1 MTAGLSVNSRYEPK
15 NSRRSDTQIPSSLNS
30 YGKECQ
36 GKRKGIIYLTSQEFL
51 DLTSSQSKLDRPE
64 LIMK

>member
-1 MTAGLSVNSRYEPK
+1 MKHPGVG
-15 NSRRSDTQIPSSLNS
+15 QVVVV
-30 YGKECQ
+30 Q

>member
-1 MTAGLSVNSRYEPK
+1 MSKQLRLLSLLRLIPPTFTPLVRSRANAGRI
-15 NSRRSDTQIPSSLNS
+15 RM
-30 YGKECQ
+30 
-36 GKRKGIIYLTSQEFL
+36 GIIYLTSQEFL